1 MNYDITTF
9 ARLHLADVGARFSF
23 LLKSEN
29 EKSRNTCRSNVTFG
43 DSDSWSLFF
52 GQMGVNK
59 KEVGKSLFEVVIDY
73 DSSVNISDFSKSLNA
88 LEKSYKG
95 FLLSE
100 YGAEAPVNA
109 ELRIERIQEKCIL
122 VQIQEIYDFTI
133 PFLDGT
139 DTLVAFGGYIST
151 AYKFLKRKSK
161 SKDSE
166 ERKYTI
172 EELKQLKDI
181 LAPGKD
187 VGASMT
193 MKITD
198 RETQKSEELVSL
210 DSLEA
215 AGVIERIKEELKEA
229 DRSEESP
236 HLKQLFYFDTT
247 TREDSSSH
255 DFGCIDKIHPKRLR
269 VDFEDKEDEK
279 KMIYGEFNPVKCS
292 FIVDVEVLTK
302 DKKPYMYR
310 IIHLHEIIED
320 DVTD

>member
-1 MNYDITTF
+1 MNSDITTF
-9 ARLHLADVGARFSF
+9 PRLRLADVGARFSF
-23 LLKSEN
+23 LLKPEN
-29 EKSRNTCRSNVTFG
+29 AKSINRCLSNVTFG
-43 DSDSWSLFF
+43 GSDSWSLFF

-133 PFLDGT
+133 PFLEGT
-139 DTLVAFGGYIST
+139 DTLVAFGTYIST
-151 AYKFLKRKSK
+151 AYKFLKRKTK
-161 SKDSE
+161 SNDDE

-198 RETQKSEELVSL
+198 RETRKSEDLVSL

-215 AGVIERIKEELKEA
+215 AGVIERIKEELKDA
-229 DRSEESP
+229 SHSEEKP
-236 HLKQLFYFDTT
+236 HLRELFYFDTT
-247 TREDSSSH
+247 TRENSSSH
-255 DFGCIDKIHPKRLR
+255 DYGCIDKIHPKRLR
-269 VDFEDKEDEK
+269 VDIPNEADQK
-279 KMIYGEFNPVKCS
+279 KMIYGDLNPVKCS
-292 FIVDVEVLTK
+292 FIVDVEVVTK
-302 DKKPYMYR
+302 DKKPYMYK
-310 IIHLHEIIED
+310 IVKLHEIIED
-320 DVTD
+320 DDAD